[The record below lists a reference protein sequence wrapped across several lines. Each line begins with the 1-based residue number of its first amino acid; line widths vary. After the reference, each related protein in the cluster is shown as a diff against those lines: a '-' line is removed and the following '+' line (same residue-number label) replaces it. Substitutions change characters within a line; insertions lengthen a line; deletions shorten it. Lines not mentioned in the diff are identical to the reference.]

1 MIYTLIS
8 LLLAVIAAYLLFR
21 TGRYLWRN
29 DWFLGWIRGMVGL
42 VFLGVAVTAGL
53 VAWDIFSYKQIL
65 SEEKVCSV
73 SFQKLDTQHYIATLT
88 DVEGK
93 AHQYDL
99 RGDQWQIDA
108 RIVKWNGTLAK
119 WGVKPAYR
127 LDRISGRYFDLE
139 KETSA
144 ARTAHAITASPQGM
158 DVWLLLNKHANWMSA
173 VDAIYGSATYLPMK
187 DKANFEV
194 TLTYSGLVARPLNDA
209 AKDAVSI
216 FK

>member
-8 LLLAVIAAYLLFR
+8 VLLAVIAAYLLFK
-21 TGRYLWRN
+21 TGKFLLKN
-29 DWFLGWIRGMVGL
+29 SWFLGWLRGMIGIAFMCMAVVVGL
-42 VFLGVAVTAGL
+42 A
-53 VAWDIFSYKQIL
+53 AWDLYSYKQIM
-65 SEEKVCSV
+65 SEQLVCNV
-73 SFQKLDTQHYIATLT
+73 SFQKLDEQHYIATLT
-88 DVEGK
+88 DKEGQAK
-93 AHQYDL
+93 QYDL

-108 RIVKWNGTLAK
+108 RIVKWNGMIAR

-144 ARTAHAITASPQGM
+144 ARTAHAITASPAGL
-158 DVWLLLNKHANWMSA
+158 DIWLLLNKQASWIST

-194 TLTYSGLVARPLNDA
+194 TLSNTGLVARPVNEA
-209 AKDAVSI
+209 AREAVSI
-216 FK
+216 FE

>member
-8 LLLAVIAAYLLFR
+8 LLLAVIAAYLLFK
-21 TGRYLWRN
+21 TAKFLVRN
-29 DWFLGWIRGMVGL
+29 DWLLGWFRGMIGITFICIAAVVGL
-42 VFLGVAVTAGL
+42 A
-53 VAWDIFSYKQIL
+53 AWDLYSYKQIM
-65 SEEKVCSV
+65 SEQTVCNV
-73 SFQKLDTQHYIATLT
+73 SFKKLDEQHYIATLT
-88 DVEGK
+88 DKEGQAK
-93 AHQYDL
+93 QYDL

-108 RIVKWNGTLAK
+108 RIVKWNGMIAR

-144 ARTAHAITASPQGM
+144 TRTAHAITASPVGL
-158 DVWLLLNKHANWMSA
+158 DVWLLLNKQANWISA

-187 DKANFEV
+187 DGANFEV
-194 TLTYSGLVARPLNDA
+194 TLSNTGLVARPINEA
-209 AKDAVSI
+209 AREAVSI